1 MTPKQKKIAA
11 KAEPRNKIDGK
22 DFAVLRAEKAKN
34 RGKGLQDEKMKP
46 GKIMKANKGD
56 MAGKH
61 FFDGFSKVFKGA
73 QDKGRVA
80 TIVGVKPG
88 SAIGKGR
95 KQRKRFKS
103 LEEMRKAKGF
113 KPGETVSQFNKRQQL
128 AKRAV
133 EAARATRIGKIVLP
147 IAAAGVGAVQLLKS
161 KMKKKEEKPKKK
173 MGGGMMMR
181 RPMMANKGKM
191 ADKKADKKTS
201 KFIQRRLTLGGG
213 GGRLPIPLLIGI
225 GVSKA
230 AKEFFKKRNPGKF
243 PYVKP
248 NQKFLKSLKT
258 KAPISKKMGGGLTE
272 ATQRLKAQGKMGG
285 GMMKRKPMMAKK
297 GEMIGG
303 ISKTLIGRNDKK
315 RMTAKDMEKL
325 RRNLNAANL
334 TKTEGSFMGG
344 GMMKRK
350 PMMANKGKIATVE
363 GKKKI
368 ASLRDKAKKLGNRG
382 KGILKEI
389 MYGRKDPKGSSKYMG
404 SFMGGGMMQRP
415 MMAMGGGMMP
425 GYKKGKSV
433 MAKGCKL
440 GRKKP
445 TKMYT

>member
-113 KPGETVSQFNKRQQL
+113 KPGETVSQFNKKQQL

-258 KAPISKKMGGGLTE
+258 KAPISKKMGGGMMTE
-272 ATQRLKAQGKMGG
+272 ATL
-285 GMMKRKPMMAKK
+285 
-297 GEMIGG
+297 
-303 ISKTLIGRNDKK
+303 
-315 RMTAKDMEKL
+315 
-325 RRNLNAANL
+325 
-334 TKTEGSFMGG
+334 
-344 GMMKRK
+344 
-350 PMMANKGKIATVE
+350 
-363 GKKKI
+363 
-368 ASLRDKAKKLGNRG
+368 
-382 KGILKEI
+382 
-389 MYGRKDPKGSSKYMG
+389 
-404 SFMGGGMMQRP
+404 
-415 MMAMGGGMMP
+415 
-425 GYKKGKSV
+425 
-433 MAKGCKL
+433 
-440 GRKKP
+440 
-445 TKMYT
+445 

>member
-56 MAGKH
+56 MAGKQ
-61 FFDGFSKVFKGA
+61 FFDGFSKVFKGPR
-73 QDKGRVA
+73 DKGRVA

-95 KQRKRFKS
+95 KKRKRFKS

-147 IAAAGVGAVQLLKS
+147 VAAAGVGAVQFLKS
-161 KMKKKEEKPKKK
+161 KMKKNKEEPKKK

-191 ADKKADKKTS
+191 ADKKTS
-201 KFIQRRLTLGGG
+201 KFVERRMKLS
-213 GGRLPIPLLIGI
+213 GRLGIPLLIGA
-225 GVSKA
+225 GLGKV
-230 AKEFFKKRNPGKF
+230 AKEFFKKRDVGKF
-243 PYVKP
+243 PAVKP
-248 NQKFLKSLKT
+248 NQKFLKKLKT
-258 KAPISKKMGGGLTE
+258 KAPISKKMGGGMMIKKPMMMSGGLSE
-272 ATQRLKAQGKMGG
+272 ATQKLKAQGK
-285 GMMKRKPMMAKK
+285 
-297 GEMIGG
+297 
-303 ISKTLIGRNDKK
+303 
-315 RMTAKDMEKL
+315 
-325 RRNLNAANL
+325 
-334 TKTEGSFMGG
+334 
-344 GMMKRK
+344 
-350 PMMANKGKIATVE
+350 
-363 GKKKI
+363 
-368 ASLRDKAKKLGNRG
+368 
-382 KGILKEI
+382 
-389 MYGRKDPKGSSKYMG
+389 
-404 SFMGGGMMQRP
+404 MGGGMMQRP